1 MMPLFTPMRSIA
13 DEMLEEARSEIARER
28 AGMSD
33 EQLMRIQRQIEALKE
48 RGNKGEDVYERLR
61 ELRRD
66 HYEGN
71 GAPGG

>member
-1 MMPLFTPMRSIA
+1 MPLFTPMRSIA